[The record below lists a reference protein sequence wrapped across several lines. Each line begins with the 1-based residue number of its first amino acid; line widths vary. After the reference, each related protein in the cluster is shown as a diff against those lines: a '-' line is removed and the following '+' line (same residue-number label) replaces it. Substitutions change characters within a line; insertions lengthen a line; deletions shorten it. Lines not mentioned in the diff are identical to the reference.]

1 MDVKR
6 ITCRSAIEA
15 AALCAKLE
23 EQDIKSTIFDET
35 NSKVARGNL
44 DQTVDVMVGENDF
57 ERAGAV
63 YEEMLKA
70 AEAFKPWCPSCGSEN
85 VSKLDRPV
93 HTAKGCLAFF
103 VSVFAFLPCKSSP
116 KQYVC
121 NDCGKQF

>member
-1 MDVKR
+1 MEVKR

-15 AALCAKLE
+15 AALCSKLE
-23 EQDIKSTIFDET
+23 EESIKSTIFDET

-57 ERAGAV
+57 DQANAI
-63 YEEMLKA
+63 YEAMMKA
-70 AEAFKPWCPSCGSEN
+70 EEAFKPWCPACGSEN
-85 VSKLDRPV
+85 VSKQNKPAP
-93 HTAKGCLAFF
+93 TGKGCLASF
-103 VSVFAFLPCKSSP
+103 VSFLDFLFKPSP